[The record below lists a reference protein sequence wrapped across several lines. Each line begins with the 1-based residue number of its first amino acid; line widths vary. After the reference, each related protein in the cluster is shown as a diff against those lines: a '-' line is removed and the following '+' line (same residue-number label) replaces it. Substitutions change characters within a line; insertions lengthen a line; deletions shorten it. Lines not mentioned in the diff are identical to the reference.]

1 MLAWRS
7 LVSVGILLSPNSGR
21 VRRDPGLADR
31 LRAVVGAR
39 GVVRMCATLEDLDA
53 ALRDLRGTST
63 IAICGGDGTNHI
75 VITRAVAQYGAES
88 LPTFAFLRGGTM
100 NTVANAVGVP
110 RQTPEQLVAAILEER
125 GRYFTRRTLRIG
137 PELGFLFGTGAV
149 HGFLA
154 EYYRNGQPTPLD
166 AAETLLRGAASAAVG
181 GRTVRRMCKPFR
193 GHVSFDDGTRWA
205 ERDYLA
211 IAGGAVDQ
219 IGLGFRPFY
228 RCQERP
234 DGFHLLGIHA
244 SPMGFVRVLPRVFR
258 GVGMGERSTYEAVV
272 DAATLHGEDGEVSYM
287 IDGDL
292 RVSRGPL
299 RVSLGP
305 LVRICAP

>member
-1 MLAWRS
+1 MLPWPP
-7 LVSVGILLSPNSGR
+7 LVSVGILLSPQSGR

-39 GVVRMCATLEDLDA
+39 GRVKLCATVGELDA
-53 ALRDLRGTST
+53 ALRELAGVETL
-63 IAICGGDGTNHI
+63 AICGGDGTNHI
-75 VITRAVAQYGAES
+75 VITRALEQYGAAA
-88 LPTFAFLRGGTM
+88 LPAFAFLRGGTM

-110 RQTPEQLVAAILEER
+110 RQAPEQLVSAILEER

-258 GVGMGERSTYEAVV
+258 GVGMGERFTYEAVV
-272 DAATLHGEDGEVSYM
+272 DAATLHGEGGEVSYM

-299 RVSLGP
+299 RISLGP